1 MHADMGIKRQAL
13 DCTRPL
19 LDFVTASGSALSS
32 GACTARKT
40 RTFTHTGSPRVRQL
54 AIVPPA
60 PPASETEVKTMV
72 DKNSEMDGKSAVV
85 VGGGIGG
92 LTAAVALRQVGW
104 RVTVL
109 ERAARFGEIGAG
121 ITLLSNGLR
130 CLDVVGL
137 GDAVRG
143 SGLPMLAIGMRTAA
157 GRWLSRIDGD
167 GTDLEARMGT
177 TTLTIH
183 RAELHK
189 ILRDALPPESLIP
202 GVTTTG
208 IRGGADGGPAEV
220 RFRHQDH
227 DALLRAELV
236 VGADGVHSWVRIQR
250 WPDAP
255 APVYSGSTT
264 WRAVTTASSA
274 PVTEMSLSWGQ
285 GTEFGV
291 MPLLDGR
298 TYWYAAANADEG
310 QRNPDEL
317 QALRQRFGT
326 WHEPI
331 PTVLAHTPT
340 QAVLRHDIYRLPK
353 LDRYHQG
360 SVVLLGDAAHA
371 MTPNLGQGG
380 GQALEDA
387 IVLAASISRTHDVG
401 TALAH
406 YDRERRARTQAMSQA
421 ATRQLRFGQQLTGP
435 VAVALRNAAVALTPD
450 RIALLAIA
458 RYGKWCPPTS
468 RVL

>member
-1 MHADMGIKRQAL
+1 VEI
-13 DCTRPL
+13 
-19 LDFVTASGSALSS
+19 
-32 GACTARKT
+32 
-40 RTFTHTGSPRVRQL
+40 
-54 AIVPPA
+54 
-60 PPASETEVKTMV
+60 MV
-72 DKNSEMDGKSAVV
+72 NKDAELDGKSAVV

-92 LTAAVALRQVGW
+92 LTAAVALRQAGW

-121 ITLLSNGLR
+121 ITLMSNGLR
-130 CLDVVGL
+130 CLDAIGL

-167 GTDLEARMGT
+167 GTDLEARIGT
-177 TTLTIH
+177 TALTIH

-189 ILRDALPPESLIP
+189 ILRDALPAEALIP
-202 GVTTTG
+202 GVATTG
-208 IRGGADGGPAEV
+208 IHGGADGGPAEV
-220 RFRHQDH
+220 RFQDQDQ
-227 DALLRAELV
+227 DAQLRADLV
-236 VGADGVHSWVRIQR
+236 IGADGVHSWVRAQC

-264 WRAVTTASSA
+264 WRAITTSSSA
-274 PVTEMSLSWGQ
+274 AVAEMSLSWGH

-291 MPLLDGR
+291 MPLVDGR

-310 QRNPDEL
+310 TRNPDEL
-317 QALRQRFGT
+317 EALRRRFGT

-331 PTVLAHTPT
+331 PTVLAHTRP

-353 LDRYHQG
+353 LDSYYRG

-387 IVLAASISRTHDVG
+387 IMLAAAVSRTGDVA

-406 YDRERRARTQAMSQA
+406 YDHERRGRTQAMSLA
-421 ATRQLRFGQQLTGP
+421 ATRQLRFGQQLQNP
-435 VAVALRNAAVALTPD
+435 IAIALRNTAVALTPD
-450 RIALLAIA
+450 RVALLALA
-458 RYGKWCPPTS
+458 RYGKWYPPTLHS
-468 RVL
+468 EDDRGQRRRA

>member
-1 MHADMGIKRQAL
+1 
-13 DCTRPL
+13 
-19 LDFVTASGSALSS
+19 
-32 GACTARKT
+32 
-40 RTFTHTGSPRVRQL
+40 
-54 AIVPPA
+54 
-60 PPASETEVKTMV
+60 MV
-72 DKNSEMDGKSAVV
+72 HKNSEIDGKSAVV

-130 CLDVVGL
+130 CLDAIGVG
-137 GDAVRG
+137 DVVRG
-143 SGLPMLAIGMRTAA
+143 SGLPVLAMGMRSAA
-157 GRWLSRIDGD
+157 GRWLSRFDGN
-167 GTDLEARMGT
+167 GADLDARMGT

-189 ILRDALPPESLIP
+189 ILRDALPAEALVA
-202 GVTTTG
+202 GVVTTG

-220 RFRHQDH
+220 HYRHRDQD
-227 DALLRAELV
+227 AVLRADLV
-236 VGADGVHSWVRIQR
+236 VGADGVHSWVRAQR

-264 WRAVTTASSA
+264 WRAVTPASSA
-274 PVTEMSLSWGQ
+274 AVTEMSLSWGQ

-291 MPLLDGR
+291 MPLVDGR
-298 TYWYAAANADEG
+298 TYWYAAANAGEG

-317 QALRQRFGT
+317 EHLRRRFGA

-331 PTVLAHTPT
+331 PAVIAHTQA

-353 LDRYHQG
+353 LDSYHRG
-360 SVVLLGDAAHA
+360 SVVLVGDAAHA

-387 IVLAASISRTHDVG
+387 IALAAAISRTPDVP
-401 TALAH
+401 TALCQ
-406 YDRERRARTQAMSQA
+406 YDHERRARTQAMSQA
-421 ATRQLRFGQQLTGP
+421 ATRQLRFGQQLHNP
-435 VAVALRNAAVALTPD
+435 IAVALRNTAVALTPD
-450 RIALLAIA
+450 RVALLALA
-458 RYGKWCPPTS
+458 KYGKWCPPAIRELQDARAAQAS
-468 RVL
+468 SG

>member
-1 MHADMGIKRQAL
+1 MVSKTSQMGDR
-13 DCTRPL
+13 
-19 LDFVTASGSALSS
+19 
-32 GACTARKT
+32 
-40 RTFTHTGSPRVRQL
+40 
-54 AIVPPA
+54 
-60 PPASETEVKTMV
+60 
-72 DKNSEMDGKSAVV
+72 SAVV

-109 ERAARFGEIGAG
+109 ERAAMFGEIGAG

-130 CLDVVGL
+130 CLEAIGL

-143 SGLPMLAIGMRTAA
+143 SGLPMLALGMRTAA
-157 GRWLSRIDGD
+157 GRWLSRFDGD
-167 GTDLEARMGT
+167 GASMEARMGT
-177 TTLTIH
+177 TSVVIH
-183 RAELHK
+183 RAELHR
-189 ILRDALPPESLIP
+189 ILRDALPVEALLA
-202 GVTTTG
+202 GVETTG
-208 IRGGADGGPAEV
+208 IIGGTDGGPAEV

-227 DALLRAELV
+227 DAVLHADLV
-236 VGADGVHSWVRIQR
+236 VGADGVHSWARAQR

-264 WRAVTTASSA
+264 WRAITTPSSA
-274 PVTEMSLSWGQ
+274 AVTEMSLSWGP

-291 MPLLDGR
+291 MPILDGR

-317 QALRQRFGT
+317 EELSRRLGS

-331 PTVLAHTPT
+331 PAVLAHTAPE
-340 QAVLRHDIYRLPK
+340 AVLRHDIYRLPK
-353 LDRYHQG
+353 LDSYHRG

-387 IVLAASISRTHDVG
+387 IVLAAAVRNTRDLPA
-401 TALAH
+401 ALAD
-406 YDRERRARTQAMSQA
+406 YDHQRRPRTQAMSRA
-421 ATRQLRFGQQLTGP
+421 ATQQLRFGQQLRNP
-435 VAVALRNAAVALTPD
+435 IAVAMRNTAVALTPNHM
-450 RIALLAIA
+450 ALLAIA
-458 RYGKWCPPTS
+458 RYGKWFPPA
-468 RVL
+468 LD

>member
-1 MHADMGIKRQAL
+1 
-13 DCTRPL
+13 
-19 LDFVTASGSALSS
+19 
-32 GACTARKT
+32 
-40 RTFTHTGSPRVRQL
+40 
-54 AIVPPA
+54 
-60 PPASETEVKTMV
+60 MV
-72 DKNSEMDGKSAVV
+72 NKNSKKDGKSAVV

-92 LTAAVALRQVGW
+92 LTAAVALRWVGW

-130 CLDVVGL
+130 CLDAIGL
-137 GDAVRG
+137 GDATRG
-143 SGLPMLAIGMRTAA
+143 GGMPVLAIGMRTAA

-167 GTDLEARMGT
+167 GTDLDARMGT

-183 RAELHK
+183 RAELHR
-189 ILRDALPPESLIP
+189 ILREALPAESLIP
-202 GVTTTG
+202 GVATTG
-208 IRGGADGGPAEV
+208 IIGGADGGSAEV
-220 RFRHQDH
+220 HYRDRDH
-227 DALLRAELV
+227 DAVVHADLV
-236 VGADGVHSWVRIQR
+236 VGADGVHSWVRAQR

-255 APVYSGSTT
+255 AAVYSGSTN

-274 PVTEMSLSWGQ
+274 AVTEMSLSWGQ

-291 MPLLDGR
+291 MPLVDGR
-298 TYWYAAANADEG
+298 TYWYAAANAGEG

-317 QALRQRFGT
+317 EHLRRRFGA

-331 PTVLAHTPT
+331 PAVLAHTPP

-353 LDRYHQG
+353 LDSYHRG

-387 IVLAASISRTHDVG
+387 IALAAAVSHTPDVA
-401 TALAH
+401 TALCQ
-406 YDRERRARTQAMSQA
+406 YDHQRRARTQAMSLA
-421 ATRQLRFGQQLTGP
+421 ATRQLRLGQQLHNP
-435 VAVALRNAAVALTPD
+435 IAVAVRNTAIALTPD
-450 RIALLAIA
+450 RIALLAVA
-458 RYGKWCPPTS
+458 KYGKWCPPAI
-468 RVL
+468 RVLQEAQAARASSG

>member
-1 MHADMGIKRQAL
+1 M
-13 DCTRPL
+13 
-19 LDFVTASGSALSS
+19 ASQSS
-32 GACTARKT
+32 TT
-40 RTFTHTGSPRVRQL
+40 
-54 AIVPPA
+54 
-60 PPASETEVKTMV
+60 
-72 DKNSEMDGKSAVV
+72 DGKAAVV

-109 ERAARFGEIGAG
+109 EQAARFGEIGAG

-130 CLDVVGL
+130 CLDAIGL

-167 GTDLEARMGT
+167 GADLEARMGT
-177 TTLTIH
+177 TTLVIH

-189 ILRDALPPESLIP
+189 ILRDALPDAALMA
-202 GVTTTG
+202 GVATAG
-208 IRGGADGGPAEV
+208 IYGGEDGGPSEV
-220 RFRHQDH
+220 GFRVRNQ
-227 DALLRAELV
+227 DALLRADLV
-236 VGADGVHSWVRIQR
+236 VGADGMHSWVRAQR
-250 WPDAP
+250 WPDAA

-264 WRAVTTASSA
+264 WRAVAPTTPSSA
-274 PVTEMSLSWGQ
+274 VTEMSLSWGP

-291 MPLLDGR
+291 MPLVDGR
-298 TYWYAAANADEG
+298 TYWYAAANAREA

-317 QALRQRFGT
+317 DELRHRFGT

-331 PTVLAHTPT
+331 PAVLAHTQPE
-340 QAVLRHDIYRLPK
+340 AVLRHDIYWLPK
-353 LDRYHQG
+353 LDSYYRG

-387 IVLAASISRTHDVG
+387 IGLAAALSRADDV
-401 TALAH
+401 TLALAR
-406 YDRERRARTQAMSQA
+406 YDHERRARTQAMSLA
-421 ATRQLRFGQQLTGP
+421 ATRQLRFGQQLHNP
-435 VAVALRNAAVALTPD
+435 IAVAVRNTAVALTPD

-458 RYGKWCPPTS
+458 RYGRRIPPAVPHAARRS
-468 RVL
+468 GRGVGP

>member
-1 MHADMGIKRQAL
+1 VEI
-13 DCTRPL
+13 
-19 LDFVTASGSALSS
+19 
-32 GACTARKT
+32 
-40 RTFTHTGSPRVRQL
+40 
-54 AIVPPA
+54 
-60 PPASETEVKTMV
+60 MV
-72 DKNSEMDGKSAVV
+72 NKNSKTDGKSAVV

-92 LTAAVALRQVGW
+92 LTAAVALRQAGW

-130 CLDVVGL
+130 CLDAIGL

-143 SGLPMLAIGMRTAA
+143 SGLPMLATGMRTAA

-189 ILRDALPPESLIP
+189 ILRDALPAEALIP
-202 GVTTTG
+202 GVATTG
-208 IRGGADGGPAEV
+208 IHGGADGGPAEV
-220 RFRHQDH
+220 RFRHRDQDV
-227 DALLRAELV
+227 LLRADLV
-236 VGADGVHSWVRIQR
+236 VGADGVQSWVRAQR

-264 WRAVTTASSA
+264 WRAVTTSSPA
-274 PVTEMSLSWGQ
+274 AVTEMSLSWGQ

-310 QRNPDEL
+310 QRNPEEL
-317 QALRQRFGT
+317 EELRRRFGT

-331 PTVLAHTPT
+331 PAVLAHTRPEV
-340 QAVLRHDIYRLPK
+340 VLRHDIYRLPK
-353 LDRYHQG
+353 LDSYHRG

-387 IVLAASISRTHDVG
+387 IVLAAAVSPTPDVA

-406 YDRERRARTQAMSQA
+406 YDHERRARTQAMSLA
-421 ATRQLRFGQQLTGP
+421 ATRQLRFGQQLHNP
-435 VAVALRNAAVALTPD
+435 IAVALRNTAVALTPD

-458 RYGKWCPPTS
+458 RYGKWRPPTS
-468 RVL
+468 RVLQESRGLRVGE

>member
-1 MHADMGIKRQAL
+1 M
-13 DCTRPL
+13 
-19 LDFVTASGSALSS
+19 
-32 GACTARKT
+32 
-40 RTFTHTGSPRVRQL
+40 
-54 AIVPPA
+54 
-60 PPASETEVKTMV
+60 ASETSRM
-72 DKNSEMDGKSAVV
+72 SGRSAVV

-121 ITLLSNGLR
+121 ITLMSNGLR
-130 CLDVVGL
+130 CLDAIGL

-143 SGLPMLAIGMRTAA
+143 SGLPMLALGMRNPA

-167 GTDLEARMGT
+167 GASLEARMGT
-177 TTLTIH
+177 TAVVVH
-183 RAELHK
+183 RAVLHR
-189 ILRDALPPESLIP
+189 ILRDALPAESLLA
-202 GVTTTG
+202 GVATTG
-208 IRGGADGGPAEV
+208 VIGGADGGPAEV
-220 RFRHQDH
+220 HFRHLDH
-227 DALLRAELV
+227 DAVLHADLV
-236 VGADGVHSWVRIQR
+236 VGADGVHSWVRAQR

-264 WRAVTTASSA
+264 WRAITAPSSEA
-274 PVTEMSLSWGQ
+274 VVTEMSLSWGQ

-291 MPLLDGR
+291 MPIVDGR
-298 TYWYAAANADEG
+298 TYWYAAANADEA

-317 QALRQRFGT
+317 RDLRARFGA

-331 PTVLAHTPT
+331 PAVLAHTPPR
-340 QAVLRHDIYRLPK
+340 AVLRHDIYRLPK
-353 LDRYHQG
+353 LDSYYQG

-387 IVLAASISRTHDVG
+387 IVLAAAVSRAGDVA
-401 TALAH
+401 TALSR
-406 YDRERRARTQAMSQA
+406 YDRERRARTQAMSRA
-421 ATRQLRFGQQLTGP
+421 ATWQLRFGQQLRSP
-435 VAVALRNAAVALTPD
+435 IAVALRNTAVALTPD

-458 RYGKWCPPTS
+458 RYGRWVPPALEDEEHGRPMPGRGAAARSPGGGTPGAPIRSTS
-468 RVL
+468 AGR

>member
-1 MHADMGIKRQAL
+1 
-13 DCTRPL
+13 
-19 LDFVTASGSALSS
+19 
-32 GACTARKT
+32 
-40 RTFTHTGSPRVRQL
+40 
-54 AIVPPA
+54 
-60 PPASETEVKTMV
+60 MV
-72 DKNSEMDGKSAVV
+72 SKNSKMDGKSAVV

-121 ITLLSNGLR
+121 ITLMSNGLR
-130 CLDVVGL
+130 CLDAIGL

-143 SGLPMLAIGMRTAA
+143 SGLPMLAMGMRTAE

-167 GTDLEARMGT
+167 GADLEARIGT
-177 TTLTIH
+177 TALVIH

-189 ILRDALPPESLIP
+189 ILRDALPAAALIA
-202 GVTTTG
+202 GVATAG
-208 IRGGADGGPAEV
+208 IHGGADGGPAEV
-220 RFRHQDH
+220 RFRHRDQ
-227 DALLRAELV
+227 DALLPAELV
-236 VGADGVHSWVRIQR
+236 VGADGVHSWVRAQR

-255 APVYSGSTT
+255 APVYSGSTS
-264 WRAVTTASSA
+264 WRAVATPSPAA
-274 PVTEMSLSWGQ
+274 VTEMSLSWGQ

-298 TYWYAAANADEG
+298 TYWYAAANAGEG

-317 QALRQRFGT
+317 EELRRRFGT

-331 PTVLAHTPT
+331 PAVLAHTRP

-353 LDRYHQG
+353 LDGYHRG

-387 IVLAASISRTHDVG
+387 VVLAAALSRNRDVA
-401 TALAH
+401 TALAD
-406 YDRERRARTQAMSQA
+406 YDHERLARTQAMSLA
-421 ATRQLRFGQQLTGP
+421 ATRQLRFGQQLRNP
-435 VAVALRNAAVALTPD
+435 VAVAMRNTAVALTPD

-458 RYGKWCPPTS
+458 RYGKWWPPAS
-468 RVL
+468 GVLHDTRPARASSG

>member
-1 MHADMGIKRQAL
+1 
-13 DCTRPL
+13 
-19 LDFVTASGSALSS
+19 
-32 GACTARKT
+32 
-40 RTFTHTGSPRVRQL
+40 
-54 AIVPPA
+54 
-60 PPASETEVKTMV
+60 MV
-72 DKNSEMDGKSAVV
+72 SKNSSADGKSAVV

-130 CLDVVGL
+130 CLDAIGL

-143 SGLPMLAIGMRTAA
+143 SALPLLAFGMRTAA

-167 GTDLEARMGT
+167 GADLEARIGT
-177 TTLTIH
+177 TTLVIH

-189 ILRDALPPESLIP
+189 ILCDALPAAALVA
-202 GVTTTG
+202 GVATTA
-208 IRGGADGGPAEV
+208 IHGGADGGPAEV
-220 RFRHQDH
+220 RFRHGDQ

-236 VGADGVHSWVRIQR
+236 VGADGVHSWVRAQR
-250 WPDAP
+250 WPDAL
-255 APVYSGSTT
+255 APVYSGSTS
-264 WRAVTTASSA
+264 WRAVTTQPSA
-274 PVTEMSLSWGQ
+274 AVTEMSLSWGR

-291 MPLLDGR
+291 MPLVDGR
-298 TYWYAAANADEG
+298 TYWYAAANADEA

-317 QALRQRFGT
+317 EELRRRFGT

-331 PTVLAHTPT
+331 PAVLAHTQP

-353 LDRYHQG
+353 LDCYHRG

-387 IVLAASISRTHDVG
+387 IVLAAAVSRTRDVA
-401 TALAH
+401 TALAN
-406 YDRERRARTQAMSQA
+406 YDHERRARTQAMSLT
-421 ATRQLRFGQQLTGP
+421 ATRQLRFGQQLHHP
-435 VAVALRNAAVALTPD
+435 VAIAMRNTAVALTPD

-458 RYGKWCPPTS
+458 RYGKWWPPALGNEGDRAVPGS
-468 RVL
+468 LHPPYRG

>member
-1 MHADMGIKRQAL
+1 M
-13 DCTRPL
+13 
-19 LDFVTASGSALSS
+19 VSNSAE
-32 GACTARKT
+32 
-40 RTFTHTGSPRVRQL
+40 
-54 AIVPPA
+54 I
-60 PPASETEVKTMV
+60 
-72 DKNSEMDGKSAVV
+72 DGKSAVV

-121 ITLLSNGLR
+121 IALLSNGLR
-130 CLDVVGL
+130 CLDAIGL

-143 SGLPMLAIGMRTAA
+143 SGLPMLAFGMRTAA

-167 GTDLEARMGT
+167 GADLEARMGT
-177 TTLTIH
+177 TTLVVH

-189 ILRDALPPESLIP
+189 ILRDALPAAALIA

-208 IRGGADGGPAEV
+208 IHGGADGGPAEV
-220 RFRHQDH
+220 RFRHRDQ

-236 VGADGVHSWVRIQR
+236 VGADGVHSWVRAQR

-255 APVYSGSTT
+255 APVYSGSTS
-264 WRAVTTASSA
+264 WRAVTTSSSA
-274 PVTEMSLSWGQ
+274 AVTEMSLSWGQ

-291 MPLLDGR
+291 MPLVDGR
-298 TYWYAAANADEG
+298 TYWYAAANAGEA

-317 QALRQRFGT
+317 EELRRRFGT

-331 PTVLAHTPT
+331 PAVLAHTQP

-353 LDRYHQG
+353 LDSYHRG

-387 IVLAASISRTHDVG
+387 IVLAAAVSRTRDVA
-401 TALAH
+401 TALAN
-406 YDRERRARTQAMSQA
+406 YDHERRARTQAMALA
-421 ATRQLRFGQQLTGP
+421 ATRQLRFGQQLHHP
-435 VAVALRNAAVALTPD
+435 VAIAMRNAAVALTPD

-458 RYGKWCPPTS
+458 RYGKWWPP
-468 RVL
+468 VLDAEGDRALPGSPQSSHRG